1 LVGDVDF
8 VAIAA
13 GATIA
18 KIRSKND
25 QRVELLCLIRICAFS
40 CVSFRSGWRVMPR
53 GAEFRR
59 RAQECYRLST
69 QLQQPEHRSFALEL
83 AKAWISLAEDHERK
97 KATPNPDELMS
108 KAEDGDRDGCSA
120 GGGPTG

>member
-1 LVGDVDF
+1 VPV
-8 VAIAA
+8 AA

-18 KIRSKND
+18 KIRSKNH
-25 QRVELLCLIRICAFS
+25 QRVELLCPIRICASVAFLS
-40 CVSFRSGWRVMPR
+40 GAGWRVMPR

-97 KATPNPDELMS
+97 MATPNPDELMS
-108 KAEDGDRDGCSA
+108 KTEDGDRDGCSF
-120 GGGPTG
+120 GDGPTS